1 MCGWPKIRWYNTINA
16 RLNWNEMLKHIE
28 GKWKEM
34 TKLIMCWYFVKH
46 FVCQRYIVT
55 LYKSI
60 CVELRVIFERHED
73 ICEKKQGTSWSRCNT
88 LQWKLQR
95 FQIWWSRNFIAWKYI
110 VCGKKQTKKPQYQKW
125 NARPFLK
132 KLLIL
137 LSYPEMSDAS
147 FTFERDRKINVFPK
161 RFLSF
166 IAPVLEGNEA
176 KIIWAVLTA
185 PQTSLYNFV
194 SEK

>member
-55 LYKSI
+55 LYQSI

-110 VCGKKQTKKPQYQKW
+110 VCCVAKNKQKSRNIKNEMQDRFWKNCWYCLVTLKCQMLVLLLKET
-125 NARPFLK
+125 ARSMF
-132 KLLIL
+132 
-137 LSYPEMSDAS
+137 
-147 FTFERDRKINVFPK
+147 FRKDFYH
-161 RFLSF
+161 S
-166 IAPVLEGNEA
+166 
-176 KIIWAVLTA
+176 
-185 PQTSLYNFV
+185 
-194 SEK
+194 